1 VKTDRVGMVAD
12 QIEHASAKDSS
23 GGQQNSGSQK
33 LTDHGLEAVIVHVH

>member
-12 QIEHASAKDSS
+12 QKEHASGKHGS

-33 LTDHGLEAVIVHVH
+33 LTDDGLEAVIVHVH